1 MGISCIFGFHTWDD
15 CKCKKCGKTRLK
27 DIRCRDYDDIAMV
40 IFFRDKET
48 RLDAFKELK
57 ENGLLLEPWNSN
69 RPVSNPFWLVCSN
82 RYQELVYAVTGLVYD
97 GIERPYYNEGV
108 CQQADRVPL

>member
-1 MGISCIFGFHTWDD
+1 MNWLKKLFG
-15 CKCKKCGKTRLK
+15 KPIK

-40 IFFRDKET
+40 IYFRDKEQ
-48 RLDAFKELK
+48 RLYAFKELK
-57 ENGLLLEPWNSN
+57 RNGLLLEPWNSN

-82 RYQELVYAVTGLVYD
+82 RYQELVYAVTGLGYD